1 MKEEEKYQAIAC
13 SLMLPSFL
21 RLVKIRSLHI
31 TNFYILNL
39 PIELVIINGQSSET
53 LEINAGFLQGSHLNP
68 TVFLLYINDL
78 LRYILRSSV
87 NIYADDTAVY
97 WCTSQNLDDQGLA
110 VDDSKSSMRKKL
122 ACDIQYL
129 MITMETLN
137 FLQS

>member
-1 MKEEEKYQAIAC
+1 
-13 SLMLPSFL
+13 MLPSFL

-53 LEINAGFLQGSHLNP
+53 LEINAGFLQSSHLNP

-87 NIYADDTAVY
+87 NIYADDTMVY
-97 WCTSQNLDDQGLA
+97 
-110 VDDSKSSMRKKL
+110 
-122 ACDIQYL
+122 
-129 MITMETLN
+129 
-137 FLQS
+137 